1 MTAARSSVGRRLRT
15 TVIAVGVLLLPALG
29 MAAGEGGDWRE
40 TYDRVLLW
48 VNFLVLVA
56 LLYKWLRKPLG
67 RFLAGRRQAVAEE
80 LGRLEAEKA
89 RVEREILE
97 FREGLESRRAEIEDY
112 RTRLIERGR
121 RQRQERIE
129 EGMRHSQILMDT
141 ARQRSENRIRKARDT
156 LRAELVDGA
165 VDLAFKT
172 LPQMVRPDDQKRW
185 ADRFVERI
193 DESTDPEREGVE
205 GRGPSG
211 RPSGRGG

>member
-48 VNFLVLVA
+48 VNFLILVA

-141 ARQRSENRIRKARDT
+141 ARQRSENRIRKAR
-156 LRAELVDGA
+156 GA
-165 VDLAFKT
+165 
-172 LPQMVRPDDQKRW
+172 
-185 ADRFVERI
+185 
-193 DESTDPEREGVE
+193 
-205 GRGPSG
+205 
-211 RPSGRGG
+211 